1 MTAPIISSARTRLF
15 EQRNAARDL
24 DDRLADLQTRVASS
38 RAQIGTSTGLESELR
53 ALDAHEGE
61 LFTAAA
67 RSDDPETALAAMKV
81 DQTKRANI
89 LRRIATANARR
100 SGIESA
106 IADLVAEERKLSAQR
121 NAAREALKVS
131 EAMILVAE
139 LVPQMVEKVTESHI
153 ESAAAATVL
162 DSIYSAVVSTAHSL
176 VEGPARAEMF
186 AQIEPLGATIKSAR
200 APAVVDA
207 TRKRAGE
214 LADAFNQSI
223 VEGET
228 RAIVAP
234 VVRDAVKA
242 AGTEVFGA
250 YDVKIGVRLDN
261 AAAAIERIANH
272 GEDVLTRI
280 SKTFD
285 SLERRDAEQTA
296 KLEALAKR
304 IAENERITR
313 RGLAENERN
322 PASWS
327 TKR

>member
-1 MTAPIISSARTRLF
+1 MTPPIISSARTRLF
-15 EQRNAARDL
+15 ELRHAARDL

-67 RSDDPETALAAMKV
+67 RSDDPETALAAVKV

-100 SGIESA
+100 FGIEFA

-139 LVPQMVEKVTESHI
+139 LVPQMVEKVTEFHI
-153 ESAAAATVL
+153 ELPRPQRFWTS
-162 DSIYSAVVSTAHSL
+162 SIAPSSPRRIRWSKVRPVRRCSPRSN
-176 VEGPARAEMF
+176 RSSR
-186 AQIEPLGATIKSAR
+186 TIKSAR

-228 RAIVAP
+228 
-234 VVRDAVKA
+234 
-242 AGTEVFGA
+242 
-250 YDVKIGVRLDN
+250 
-261 AAAAIERIANH
+261 
-272 GEDVLTRI
+272 
-280 SKTFD
+280 
-285 SLERRDAEQTA
+285 
-296 KLEALAKR
+296 
-304 IAENERITR
+304 
-313 RGLAENERN
+313 
-322 PASWS
+322 
-327 TKR
+327 

>member
-250 YDVKIGVRLDN
+250 YVKEM
-261 AAAAIERIANH
+261 A
-272 GEDVLTRI
+272 
-280 SKTFD
+280 
-285 SLERRDAEQTA
+285 DA
-296 KLEALAKR
+296 
-304 IAENERITR
+304 
-313 RGLAENERN
+313 G
-322 PASWS
+322 
-327 TKR
+327 